1 MALKHKDLQDLN
13 SLASTHEFLSSIICT
28 INKSHYIVVS
38 LLFEL
43 KKFKNVIKYYVTKKV
58 GNQLIILL
66 MIEL

>member
-13 SLASTHEFLSSIICT
+13 SLASTHESSIICT

-43 KKFKNVIKYYVTKKV
+43 KKFKNVIKYYVTKKM